1 MARPRTHLGDKVAK
15 LRAEKR
21 LTQQELAERAGC
33 TQGII
38 SKLEKQ
44 VRQNVHSDVLKGLAK
59 ALGCTTDFL
68 VGMHEE
74 ETDDSEKQTAA

>member
-1 MARPRTHLGDKVAK
+1 MARRQTQLGDKVAK
-15 LRAEKR
+15 LREKKR

-33 TQGII
+33 TQGLI

-44 VRQNVHSDVLKGLAK
+44 VRQNVHSDVLKGLAQT
-59 ALGCTTDFL
+59 LGCTTDYL

-74 ETDDSEKQTAA
+74 EADESAA